1 MSIPFQLHR
10 SSRNMQDPTPMEAGL
25 AILYGTFV
33 KYASGEDDN
42 DPTTI
47 SKKELAKLLE
57 EQLPHLGGK
66 KVLDCMMKTL
76 DADQDGTLN
85 FMEYSAM
92 VTTLSMCLHMVCETQ
107 GE

>member
-1 MSIPFQLHR
+1 
-10 SSRNMQDPTPMEAGL
+10 MQDPTAMEAGL

-66 KVLDCMMKTL
+66 EMLDCLMKNL
-76 DADQDGTLN
+76 DADKDGTLN
-85 FMEYSAM
+85 FMEYCAM
-92 VTTLSMCLHMVCETQ
+92 VTTLSMCLHMACETQ
-107 GE
+107 CE

>member
-10 SSRNMQDPTPMEAGL
+10 SSRNMQDPTAMEAGL

-57 EQLPHLGGK
+57 EQLPHLGGVSHTSSISTCMYLVVVIM
-66 KVLDCMMKTL
+66 KVHKH
-76 DADQDGTLN
+76 A
-85 FMEYSAM
+85 
-92 VTTLSMCLHMVCETQ
+92 SMYCNRDPIRSNEIWS
-107 GE
+107 